1 MDRKREHKTERIKRE
16 KEHKAKGETRERERK
31 KENTKLMC
39 VLVVTTKC

>member
-16 KEHKAKGETRERERK
+16 KEHKAKGETIKRER
-31 KENTKLMC
+31 ENTKLMC